1 MSKTR
6 NVDNQFAFDLDETA
20 AVITSCRD
28 NRLALQH
35 TGALLEQLGA
45 WQQAGW
51 IRPLD
56 VRFAQLIQDLSNEQ
70 DKAPT
75 PLVLLLAALV
85 SHQVGRGHVCVDLAT
100 LMADATATLSL
111 PPEEPTAALSPDKAN
126 RASSDK
132 ELFANPTNTNPGQ
145 TRPSDLL
152 AQVSVQECLVALN
165 DALAVSDGSHTTPL
179 VLSGTRLY
187 LRRFWRY
194 EQYIAAGIQQRLAQP
209 SPLTD
214 PLSTAAA
221 TLSQAL
227 DVLFKPQDALNSQN
241 SQSALNSQNPHRSV
255 DYQKLACALAAR
267 SRFAVITGG
276 PGTGK
281 TTAVV
286 NLLAALQS
294 VAGES
299 PEREG
304 GGGKRGRKYRI
315 RLAAP
320 TGKAAARLNE
330 SIGGAVSRLPL
341 AQLPGHVALADIP
354 TKVTTLHRLLGSRP
368 DTRKFRHNRDNPLL
382 VDILVI
388 DEASMVDMDTMAS
401 VFDALPANAQLILLG
416 DKDQLASVDAG
427 AVLGELCQRAP
438 DGHYRPA
445 TVQWLQAITGTDIP
459 KILQDSNGRPLDQAV
474 AMLRKSY
481 RFAEGSGIRYLAE
494 AVNTNTLSTDI
505 LQQAR
510 NAAFEDVVWLNG
522 HSKKPSLE
530 STQALI
536 CGHAV
541 SGSQQAFTNNGEGRM
556 GGNGQPL
563 PPPLGYRHYLTLM
576 QDHNLNS
583 SSTTR
588 QWDQLAKSVL
598 QAFSDFQILC
608 ALRRGPWGV
617 EGLNDLIARH
627 LRAQRLIPRA
637 EGWYAGRPVLVTGN
651 DYNLGLMNGDVGITF
666 SVPSNMGTDIGI
678 GMGAD
683 PQSDDEKKQ
692 PVLRVAFPTSDGSG
706 DIRWIS
712 PSRLQQLET
721 VYAMTVH
728 KAQGSE
734 FNHTCLILPDRVSP
748 VLTREL
754 IYTGI
759 TRAKNWFSLITGD
772 ASVFSDSVEQ
782 RVVRASGLGSVLGDV
797 PINW

>member
-1 MSKTR
+1 MSKNRTT
-6 NVDNQFAFDLDETA
+6 DNQFALDLESSGELDKTVDMDKTPSTSPAEDTSLDLEQTET
-20 AVITSCRD
+20 V
-28 NRLALQH
+28 LAL
-35 TGALLEQLGA
+35 LDS
-45 WQQAGW
+45 WQMAGW

-56 VRFAQLIQDLSNEQ
+56 VRFARLIQDLSQEQ
-70 DKAPT
+70 GEAPQ
-75 PLVLLLAALV
+75 PLVLLLAALT

-100 LMADATATLSL
+100 LLADADNTLSL
-111 PPEEPTAALSPDKAN
+111 PPEEPSGALSAQFRGVLPGSLAEQENADGNLYSPGHVLARVSTKQCMAALDN
-126 RASSDK
+126 
-132 ELFANPTNTNPGQ
+132 
-145 TRPSDLL
+145 
-152 AQVSVQECLVALN
+152 
-165 DALAVSDGSHTTPL
+165 ALAVSDGSHTTPL

-194 EQYIAAGIQQRLAQP
+194 EQQIAAGILQRLALP
-209 SPLTD
+209 STL
-214 PLSTAAA
+214 AAPSSDVA
-221 TLSQAL
+221 STLSKSL
-227 DVLFKPQDALNSQN
+227 DVLFKPQGSSDS
-241 SQSALNSQNPHRSV
+241 PV

-267 SRFAVITGG
+267 NRFAVITGG

-281 TTAVV
+281 TTTVV

-299 PEREG
+299 TERD
-304 GGGKRGRKYRI
+304 GRKYRI

-341 AQLPGHVALADIP
+341 EQLPGQVSLADIP

-388 DEASMVDMDTMAS
+388 DEASMVDLDMMAS

-438 DGHYRPA
+438 DGHYLPD
-445 TVQWLQAITGTDIP
+445 TVQWLKAITGTNLP
-459 KILQDSNGRPLDQAV
+459 ENLQDPKGQPLDQAV

-481 RFAEGSGIRYLAE
+481 RFAEGSGIRQLAE
-494 AVNTNTLSTDI
+494 AVNTNTLNDSM

-510 NAAFEDVVWLNG
+510 RAGFEDVVWLNG
-522 HSKKPSLE
+522 RTVKPSLE
-530 STQALI
+530 DTQALI
-536 CGHAV
+536 CRHAV
-541 SGSQQAFTNNGEGRM
+541 SGSPEGFHNNGEGRTD
-556 GGNGQPL
+556 GNSQSL
-563 PPPLGYRHYLTLM
+563 PPPVGYRHYLSLM
-576 QDHNLNS
+576 QNHSLDSN
-583 SSTTR
+583 STTE
-588 QWDQLAKSVL
+588 QWDELARSVL
-598 QAFSDFQILC
+598 EAFSDFQVLC

-617 EGLNDLIARH
+617 EGLNELIAHH
-627 LRAQRLIPRA
+627 LLAQKLIPRA
-637 EGWYAGRPVLVTGN
+637 EGWYAGRPVLITGN

-666 SVPSNMGTDIGI
+666 SLPP
-678 GMGAD
+678 GAD
-683 PQSDDEKKQ
+683 AQASGEQ
-692 PVLRVAFPTSDGSG
+692 PKSLLRVAFPTSDGSG

-728 KAQGSE
+728 KSQGSE
-734 FNHTCLILPDRVSP
+734 FNHTCLVLPDRLSP

-754 IYTGI
+754 VYTGI

-772 ASVFSDSVEQ
+772 ASVFSDGVGQ
-782 RVVRASGLGSVLGDV
+782 RVVRASGLGSVLAPGSGS
-797 PINW
+797 